1 MAVICPTIL
10 AGNAHTYRT
19 QLERIEGF
27 AKRIQVDLTDGIFAP
42 TTTINPVQAY
52 WPPAVDVDIHLMYQ
66 EPAEQIEQLIHM
78 GPNMIILHAE
88 AEGNLLEMFTEIA
101 ANGIETGVALLK
113 DTTAEDAV
121 QYIELVD
128 HVLIFSGSLGQFGG
142 SVDESLFSKVRQVKE
157 INPAVEVGWD
167 GGANAENALS
177 LIRAGIDVINVG
189 GYIQKAEDPQAAYDI
204 ITAKIHQ

>member
-10 AGNAHTYRT
+10 ANNAHTFRT

-27 AKRIQVDLTDGIFAP
+27 AKRIQIDLTDGIFAP

-88 AEGNLLEMFTEIA
+88 SQGNLLEMFTEIA

-113 DTTAEDAV
+113 DTSAEDAAD
-121 QYIELVD
+121 YIQVVD
-128 HVLIFSGSLGQFGG
+128 HVLIFSGDLGKFGG
-142 SVDESLFSKVRQVKE
+142 NVDEKLFKKILDVKNINSSVE
-157 INPAVEVGWD
+157 IGWD
-167 GGANAENALS
+167 GGINAENAKELT
-177 LIRAGIDVINVG
+177 RAGVDVLNVG
-189 GYIQKAEDPQAAYDI
+189 GYIQKSDDPEEAYAI
-204 ITAKIHQ
+204 ITDKIHQ